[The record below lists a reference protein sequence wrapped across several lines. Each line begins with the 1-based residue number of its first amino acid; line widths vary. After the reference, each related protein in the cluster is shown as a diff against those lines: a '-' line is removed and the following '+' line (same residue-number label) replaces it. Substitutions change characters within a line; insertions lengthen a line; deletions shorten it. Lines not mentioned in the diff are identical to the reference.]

1 MTLSGSALLWWTNTT
16 KYSHTRHPTYNSN
29 HCTVASFLQFLLL
42 QRVRYHENSSSV
54 DAKWLRNTIQIKQL
68 KVRAGPHKQL
78 KTSKFFI
85 SVFVIIGIK
94 FNSKQHVLKPA
105 FMIKDHASAINL
117 TFSSYSNPPSLLLSP
132 HCTRPILIK
141 VQCCGIF
148 QGWGEDFNSLG
159 SFSLFPQNLNIW
171 ELGHLFTAG
180 VVTALPQ
187 YFPPNLTNSDNVGI
201 VLLWS
206 SINMMAR

>member
-1 MTLSGSALLWWTNTT
+1 MHLCKSPCTQWQRQWLSFISIIGVSLSTLSGSALLWWTNTT

-117 TFSSYSNPPSLLLSP
+117 TFSASQVIQIHQVYFYLRIARAQFWLKFNAAAYFKDGAK
-132 HCTRPILIK
+132 ILIRWEAFHYFLK
-141 VQCCGIF
+141 TWIF
-148 QGWGEDFNSLG
+148 G
-159 SFSLFPQNLNIW
+159 S
-171 ELGHLFTAG
+171 
-180 VVTALPQ
+180 
-187 YFPPNLTNSDNVGI
+187 
-201 VLLWS
+201 
-206 SINMMAR
+206 